1 MRPTLID
8 LNDVELRITRGT
20 DELARSPGYA
30 TLVNQK
36 VEIGDKG
43 FAHAWLLPRQSYNR
57 YWQALNTAPLT
68 RLGKRVRHAGDLA
81 YLHLELLRERGGRPS
96 DAIFIVPS
104 AYHRAQ
110 LSLLLGIAQAAGL
123 TVKGLVDSA
132 VAVGAILPP
141 GHYTHVEASLYHTN
155 VTQIRVD
162 DRRALRTHTEVVPD
176 TGISHFEQRII
187 SCIVE
192 AFLRGCR
199 FDALHDAATEQLL
212 HTHLAEWLALL
223 AERPEITISLEYR
236 GARHE
241 ARLHRDSLAAA
252 IAPLRRTLSARVGA
266 GIALL
271 DYRLGGL
278 PGITLEW
285 PTAQILPAH
294 AALTGCTYSP
304 ELHTVTGGG
313 VTLRTELAVVPVES
327 RFVPVQAQR
336 LMTQGA
342 THLLVQHVAYP
353 LSTLALH
360 LTARGTVLRA
370 PSADSVGSVVLDG
383 AGARLEVARGATL
396 MLNGQRVTGSA
407 RLAPGDHLSVAGAA
421 CVFVPIT
428 VRDDDAI

>member
-1 MRPTLID
+1 M
-8 LNDVELRITRGT
+8 
-20 DELARSPGYA
+20 
-30 TLVNQK
+30 
-36 VEIGDKG
+36 
-43 FAHAWLLPRQSYNR
+43 
-57 YWQALNTAPLT
+57 
-68 RLGKRVRHAGDLA
+68 
-81 YLHLELLRERGGRPS
+81 
-96 DAIFIVPS
+96 
-104 AYHRAQ
+104 
-110 LSLLLGIAQAAGL
+110 
-123 TVKGLVDSA
+123 VDSA

-223 AERPEITISLEYR
+223 AERPEITVSLEYR

-252 IAPLRRTLSARVGA
+252 IAPLRRALSARVGA

-342 THLLVQHVAYP
+342 THLLAQHVAYP

-360 LTARGTVLRA
+360 LTARGTVLHA
-370 PSADSVGSVVLDG
+370 QSADSVGSVVLDG

-407 RLAPGDHLSVAGAA
+407 RLAPGDHLSVAGTA